1 MSNSKLFILFICLF
15 VQFSCKKET
24 EIVGASEDERI
35 ENYIKTKNL
44 TVTEKTT
51 NGLRY
56 IRTSS
61 NANSV
66 ALLKGQ
72 TINVNYT
79 GKYLTDKQFDKGN
92 FSFKLGGGQ
101 VVEGFDIGIA
111 KMKTGEKATI
121 IFPSALGYG
130 PNDYSSIPGGSSL
143 VFDIEVVSVK

>member
-1 MSNSKLFILFICLF
+1 MLNSKLFVLLICLF

-24 EIVGASEDERI
+24 EIAGANEDEQI
-35 ENYIKTKNL
+35 ENYVKTKKL
-44 TVTEKTT
+44 TVTEKLA

-61 NANSV
+61 NSNGV

-79 GKYLTDKQFDKGN
+79 GKYLSDKQFDKGN
-92 FSFKLGGGQ
+92 FSFRLGSGQ
-101 VVEGFDIGIA
+101 VVAGFDIGIA

-121 IFPSALGYG
+121 IFPSSLGYG

-143 VFDIEVVSVK
+143 VFDIEVVSVQ